1 MIIGKIISEGIQG
14 AMMIGA
20 GSYFIS
26 RYRDNPNYVKIISYS
41 TFVPIG
47 LSYLVWLCLQKSEIS
62 AINFLKHFLI
72 GIALTILACIITILT
87 HKYSSRWLAFNWLV
101 LVILTC
107 GYFYYEIYDK
117 I

>member
-1 MIIGKIISEGIQG
+1 MTTIYLSKY
-14 AMMIGA
+14 AVH
-20 GSYFIS
+20 
-26 RYRDNPNYVKIISYS
+26 YRDNPNYVKIISYS

-72 GIALTILACIITILT
+72 GTALTILACIITILT